1 MYLEH
6 SMKKTIALILGL
18 VALLQTPSAQ
28 AQAFTVYTSSNS
40 FFSAITGGR
49 FTTNFASVPD
59 FAAMANPTSFSGGGY
74 SYNIFS
80 TTNDPGQ
87 SQLWGLSNRIAP
99 GVNGV
104 SVYMDNDSLVLTNF
118 TYALGS
124 GGFGIGGNWLST
136 DGNGEF
142 APRAVTLSVILSD
155 FSSYTTNYTPADF
168 NSTYLGFITATNL
181 SSVTITGPGAGTT
194 NYPTVANVT
203 VVPEPSTYALLGLA
217 AVGLAGY
224 VIRRRRA

>member
-1 MYLEH
+1 
-6 SMKKTIALILGL
+6 
-18 VALLQTPSAQ
+18 
-28 AQAFTVYTSSNS
+28 
-40 FFSAITGGR
+40 
-49 FTTNFASVPD
+49 
-59 FAAMANPTSFSGGGY
+59 
-74 SYNIFS
+74 
-80 TTNDPGQ
+80 
-87 SQLWGLSNRIAP
+87 
-99 GVNGV
+99 
-104 SVYMDNDSLVLTNF
+104 
-118 TYALGS
+118 
-124 GGFGIGGNWLST
+124 
-136 DGNGEF
+136 
-142 APRAVTLSVILSD
+142 LSVILSD

>member
-1 MYLEH
+1 
-6 SMKKTIALILGL
+6 MKKAIALILGL
-18 VALLQTPSAQ
+18 AALLQTPSAQ

-59 FAAMANPTSFSGGGY
+59 FVAMANPTSFSGGGGY
-74 SYNIFS
+74 SFDLFS
-80 TTNDPGQ
+80 TTNEP
-87 SQLWGLSNRIAP
+87 SSAPWGLEGRIQP
-99 GVNGV
+99 GVDGV
-104 SVYMDNDSLVLTNF
+104 SVYWDNDSLILTNF
-118 TYALGS
+118 TYAPGS

-142 APRAVTLSVILSD
+142 VPQPVTVSVILSD
-155 FSSYTTNYTPADF
+155 LSSYTTNYTPADF

-181 SSVTITGPGAGTT
+181 SSVTIIGPGVGTGE
-194 NYPTVANVT
+194 YATVANVT

-217 AVGLAGY
+217 AAGLAGY